1 MNTGDTKI
9 EEATGVKFD
18 VEDITG
24 DSNQKVGTMILVNKL
39 NQLLMNN
46 LEKNLDSQLLDGV
59 GQI

>member
-39 NQLLMNN
+39 N
-46 LEKNLDSQLLDGV
+46 
-59 GQI
+59 